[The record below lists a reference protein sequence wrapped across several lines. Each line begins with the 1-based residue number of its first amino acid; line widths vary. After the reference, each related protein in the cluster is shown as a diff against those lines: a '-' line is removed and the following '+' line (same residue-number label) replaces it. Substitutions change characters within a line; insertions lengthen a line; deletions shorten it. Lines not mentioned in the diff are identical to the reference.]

1 VKKKILPLLL
11 FFIFYFFNLE
21 TSFTQE
27 NQEDS
32 ICKEYFYSARKY
44 FYKDHDSAL
53 YFTQLIEKTANEY
66 NNERCLAIALSCYGT
81 IYRNS
86 GKYPQSLNAFDSSL
100 ALFKSLNDSI
110 WEARTILMIGSVYSE
125 KGDYLKSIELL
136 MESSRKYEGLTD
148 EWSVRSRSRVK
159 NFIGIAYYQLG
170 DKKNA
175 LVYFKESLADSKSLM
190 DTSSF
195 ISPLSNIGMLFSD
208 LGNYSEALKH
218 YEMARAIAV
227 KTNNYLNEAQIV
239 GNIGNVYFKLGDYHR
254 SIQNRLQALKMV
266 KELNQTDEI
275 TRQYLGIAKSN
286 FELKDFKVAS
296 RYADSSY
303 TLAKKIQAKDQIKEA
318 LEFRIELQLAL
329 NNPEASIPLFQELIL
344 VKDSILNQEKIKQIA
359 ALEVEFETEKKELKI
374 ENQEKEL
381 MLLSKEKEVQR
392 LYYIGFSMLLFLG
405 SGLLFLLYNRQK
417 LKATNAEMKKQIVQ
431 QNLKQS
437 ELKNIQL
444 QQDIDVHQQEITAI
458 TLSMIRKNEQIER
471 LKNQISKLDQNDS
484 KAIELKRKMRDQE
497 IADIDWNNFNA
508 HFSKIHPEFYHHL
521 LNENANITQ
530 NEMRTAA
537 LIKMNLSNREI
548 ASITGVNVR
557 SVDQTKYR
565 LKKKIA
571 QDSEKSLVELI
582 RDI

>member
-1 VKKKILPLLL
+1 
-11 FFIFYFFNLE
+11 
-21 TSFTQE
+21 
-27 NQEDS
+27 
-32 ICKEYFYSARKY
+32 
-44 FYKDHDSAL
+44 
-53 YFTQLIEKTANEY
+53 
-66 NNERCLAIALSCYGT
+66 
-81 IYRNS
+81 
-86 GKYPQSLNAFDSSL
+86 
-100 ALFKSLNDSI
+100 
-110 WEARTILMIGSVYSE
+110 
-125 KGDYLKSIELL
+125 
-136 MESSRKYEGLTD
+136 
-148 EWSVRSRSRVK
+148 
-159 NFIGIAYYQLG
+159 
-170 DKKNA
+170 
-175 LVYFKESLADSKSLM
+175 M

-218 YEMARAIAV
+218 YEMARVIAV

-266 KELNQTDEI
+266 IELNQTDEI

-318 LEFRIELQLAL
+318 LEFKIELQLAL
-329 NNPEASIPLFQELIL
+329 NNSEASIPLFQELIL

-508 HFSKIHPEFYHHL
+508 HFSKIHPEFYNHL
-521 LNENANITQ
+521 LNE
-530 NEMRTAA
+530 
-537 LIKMNLSNREI
+537 KC
-548 ASITGVNVR
+548 
-557 SVDQTKYR
+557 KYHS
-565 LKKKIA
+565 K
-571 QDSEKSLVELI
+571 
-582 RDI
+582 